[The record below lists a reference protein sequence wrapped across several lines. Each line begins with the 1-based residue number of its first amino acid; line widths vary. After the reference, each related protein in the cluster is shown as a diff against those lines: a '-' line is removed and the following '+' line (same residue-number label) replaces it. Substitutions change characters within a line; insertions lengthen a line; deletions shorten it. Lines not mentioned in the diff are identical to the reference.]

1 MATEA
6 KRKRENGSEPVS
18 DQLLSHVSHHVF
30 PTTRKK
36 FAIEHLK
43 LRDSQYEN
51 IVWDERYSGN
61 ISYEVS

>member
-6 KRKRENGSEPVS
+6 KRKRKNGSDPVR

-30 PTTRKK
+30 PAKRKQ
-36 FAIEHLK
+36 FAIERLK

-61 ISYEVS
+61 INYEVN